1 MVGECVI
8 TSKLKF
14 GVPCSKL
21 KEITKDCE
29 ISCTSEAEAMALAA
43 GAWFAGKEPIVYMQ
57 NSGLGHI
64 VDIVTSLYAPYE
76 LPLPKLILSIRCK
89 PYHHKFMYN
98 ITTELL
104 DLLGYKNTE
113 LIIQHETD

>member
-57 NSGLGHI
+57 NSCLGHI

-98 ITTELL
+98 ITT
-104 DLLGYKNTE
+104 
-113 LIIQHETD
+113 